1 LLIYFYTVKMKI
13 HINFVGG
20 VMLDNPSF
28 IIDTFFAIFAMV
40 LIILM
45 VPGFAMLEAG
55 LIRTKNVTAVLT
67 MNVMI
72 YAVASMSFLLIGYEY
87 AFGSWDHQDSIS
99 KYAFFLFQMAFVG
112 KVINIMSGGVSER
125 SRIIPM
131 AIFTIA
137 VGALIYPTIVNLTWG
152 ANFLAGTAFDISAMS
167 DLAGSTVI
175 HSTGGW
181 ALLAAILVMG
191 ARKGKYGKNGEIKVI
206 PASNIPLVTLGA
218 FLLWIGWFGFNGG
231 SVGAISSQ
239 ENADAVALTIMNTN
253 TGGMAGAIVAWALTY
268 FRYKKFDITMILNG
282 ALGGLVA
289 VTAGPDQFSM
299 YVPILVGGIG
309 GALVVLAVPFFDKL
323 KLDDPVGA
331 LSVHLVNGI
340 WGTLAVAIFV
350 DSVSYWDQIKGIL
363 VVGAIVFPVSFVVIY
378 IINKIMKFK
387 ADDDEQTA
395 GIDETECGMEAY
407 PEFKRS
413 I

>member
-1 LLIYFYTVKMKI
+1 
-13 HINFVGG
+13 
-20 VMLDNPSF
+20 
-28 IIDTFFAIFAMV
+28 
-40 LIILM
+40 M

-55 LIRTKNVTAVLT
+55 LVRTKNVTSVLT
-67 MNVMI
+67 VNVMI
-72 YAVASMSFLLIGYEY
+72 YAVASMAFLLIGYEY
-87 AFGSWDHQDSIS
+87 AFGSWDHQDGMS
-99 KYAFFLFQMAFVG
+99 KWAFFMFQMAFVG
-112 KVINIMSGGVSER
+112 KVVNIMSGGVSER
-125 SRIIPM
+125 SRILPL
-131 AIFTIA
+131 ALFTIA
-137 VGALIYPTIVNLTWG
+137 VGAFIYPTIVNITWG
-152 ANFLAGTAFDISAMS
+152 ANFLDGTMFDISGLS

-181 ALLAAILVMG
+181 ALLAAIIIMG
-191 ARKGKYGKNGEIKVI
+191 PRRGRFKNGRIRVI

-231 SVGAISSQ
+231 SVGAISSK

-253 TGGMAGAIVAWALTY
+253 TAGLAGAIAGWLLTY

-289 VTAGPDQFSM
+289 VTAGPHLYDIHT
-299 YVPILVGGIG
+299 PILIGLIG
-309 GALVVLAVPFFDKL
+309 GALVVIAVPLFDKL

-340 WGTLAVAIFV
+340 WGTLAVGIFV
-350 DSVSYWDQIKGIL
+350 SEVSIITQLKGII
-363 VVGAIVFPVSFVVIY
+363 VVGVIVFPIAWITIFT
-378 IINKIMKFK
+378 INKIFVLT
-387 ADDDEQTA
+387 AGDDEQLE
-395 GIDETECGMEAY
+395 GIDATECGIEAY

>member
-1 LLIYFYTVKMKI
+1 MEMNYV
-13 HINFVGG
+13 
-20 VMLDNPSF
+20 
-28 IIDTFFAIFAMV
+28 IDTFFAIFSMT

-55 LIRTKNVTAVLT
+55 LVRTKNVTSVLT
-67 MNVMI
+67 VNVMI
-72 YAVASMSFLLIGYEY
+72 YAIASISFMLIGYEY
-87 AFGSWDHQDSIS
+87 AFGSWDHQTGIS

-112 KVINIMSGGVSER
+112 KVVNIMSGGVSER
-125 SRIIPM
+125 SRILPL
-131 AIFTIA
+131 ALFTVA
-137 VGALIYPTIVNLTWG
+137 VGAFLYPTIVNITWG

-167 DLAGSTVI
+167 DLAGGTVI

-181 ALLAAILVMG
+181 ALLAAILIMG
-191 ARKGKYGKNGEIKVI
+191 SRRGRYRKNGAIQVI

-231 SVGAISSQ
+231 SVGAISSK

-253 TGGMAGAIVAWALTY
+253 TAGLSGAIIGWLLTY
-268 FRYKKFDITMILNG
+268 FRYKKFDITMMLNG

-289 VTAGPDQFSM
+289 VTAGPDQ
-299 YVPILVGGIG
+299 YDIYTPILIGAIG
-309 GALVVLAVPFFDKL
+309 GALVVIFVPIFDKL
-323 KLDDPVGA
+323 KMDDPVGA

-350 DSVSYWDQIKGIL
+350 PEVHMMDQVKGI
-363 VVGAIVFPVSFVVIY
+363 VVVAAIVFPLSYAIIY
-378 IINKIMKFK
+378 IINKIFTLK
-387 ADDDEQTA
+387 ASDDEQLE
-395 GIDETECGMEAY
+395 GIDAIECGIESY